1 MGLEMSLVE
10 FVRKGRYRARLE
22 AHAAQLGCQRVTFTG
37 PVYGQDKVDLLMRA
51 DLFVLPTQNENFG
64 LVVGEALAAG
74 IPAIVTNGAPWKG
87 LETEDCGWWIDH
99 GVDPLLAA
107 LKTATS
113 PPRLARKW
121 VNADAHGSSEI
132 LDGTRLE
139 SRCFQHTSGLAD
151 PATDQI
157 FCALNKLPVR

>member
-1 MGLEMSLVE
+1 MGLEISLVE

-113 PPRLARKW
+113 LPASARKEMGQRGRAW
-121 VNADAHGSSEI
+121 VERDFGWDAIGKQMLSTYEWACGSGDRPDFLRFE
-132 LDGTRLE
+132 
-139 SRCFQHTSGLAD
+139 
-151 PATDQI
+151 
-157 FCALNKLPVR
+157 